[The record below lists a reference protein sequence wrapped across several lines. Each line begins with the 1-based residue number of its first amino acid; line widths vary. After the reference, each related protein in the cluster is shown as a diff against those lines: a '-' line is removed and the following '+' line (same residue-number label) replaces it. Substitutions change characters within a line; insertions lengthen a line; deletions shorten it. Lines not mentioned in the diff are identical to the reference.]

1 MMSTAIELQ
10 ALTKRFGITKA
21 LSDVSFSIRQG
32 SVHALVGE
40 NGAGKSSLIKILSGV
55 HQPDG
60 GAVRLF
66 GQGFAPKDPAAAQ
79 LSGVSTMFQESQ
91 QVSNLSVA
99 ENIYLGMEPRIG
111 PFLDWSRLMKQAGDL
126 LGRLGIEI
134 EPGRPMDTLS
144 PSEAKLIE
152 MGRAVSRNAK
162 VLIMDEPTAN
172 LNQAEQQI
180 LFRVLKQLN
189 EKEGVTVIYISHHM
203 QEVFDLCD
211 QVTVLRDG
219 QHVVTLDVADT
230 ETDALVRLMIGR
242 QMEAYFPTIAAPTKE
257 ESRLVVSDLAHPAR
271 GLDGASFEVARGEI
285 FGIYGLADSGRTALV
300 NALFGIQ
307 TGFAGAVRL
316 DGASFAPTSPTAAIE
331 AGVILVPEDRKLQG
345 LMLELDL
352 LHNFSVGNLG
362 RFVSNGLFQKKK
374 ALEAANAHI
383 KRLRVKPNNAYAL
396 VKGLSGG
403 NQQKVAIGKW
413 LNRDFRLAIFQEP
426 TRGIDVSAKMEV
438 YEVIKSLSEAG
449 VAILVLS
456 SEVLEL
462 MGLCHRVGVL
472 SGGRMTATIERADFS
487 EHAIVSAALPRRR
500 A

>member
-1 MMSTAIELQ
+1 MTSKAIELR

-55 HQPDG
+55 HQADG
-60 GAVRLF
+60 GAVQLF
-66 GQGFAPKDPAAAQ
+66 GKEFAPKDPAAAQ

-99 ENIYLGMEPRIG
+99 ENIYLGREPRIG
-111 PFLDWSRLMKQAGDL
+111 PFLDWPKLMTQTRDL
-126 LGRLGIEI
+126 LERLGIDI
-134 EPGRPMDTLS
+134 APGLPMSSLTS
-144 PSEAKLIE
+144 SEAKLIE

-219 QHVVTLDVADT
+219 QHVATLEVAETD
-230 ETDALVRLMIGR
+230 TDALVRLMIGR
-242 QMEAYFPTIAAPTKE
+242 QMEAYFPTIAAPKAE
-257 ESRLVVSDLAHPAR
+257 PRLVVSDLAHPAR
-271 GLDGASFEVARGEI
+271 GLEGASFEVTRGEI
-285 FGIYGLADSGRTALV
+285 LGIYGLADSGRTALV

-307 TGFAGAVRL
+307 TGFSGTIEL
-316 DGASFAPTSPTAAIE
+316 DGASFAPSSPTAAIE
-331 AGVILVPEDRKLQG
+331 SGVILVPEDRKLQG

-362 RFVSNGLFQKKK
+362 RFVRNGLFHKQS
-374 ALEAANAHI
+374 ALEASAAHI
-383 KRLRVKPNNAYAL
+383 KRLRVKPGNAYAIA
-396 VKGLSGG
+396 KGLSGG

-413 LNRDFRLAIFQEP
+413 LNRDFRVAIFQEP

-449 VAILVLS
+449 VAILILS

-462 MGLCHRVGVL
+462 MGLCHRVSVL
-472 SGGRMTATIERADFS
+472 SGGRMTATIDREDFS